1 MDNKRMLLAIAISTA
16 IILIFQFVLPEVMPH
31 SAPPPIT
38 SATSGGATS
47 GGATGGAGKP
57 APVAGAAPTAGP
69 GTLAATTTRAVPK
82 NGPKL
87 VIDAPRL
94 LGSISLTGARLDHLV
109 LRDYHTTIRRNSPL
123 VTLLR
128 PAGGAKPY
136 FIQFGWSA
144 APGATMALPG
154 STTVWTSSGGALSPG
169 HPVTLRWD
177 NGQGLVFS
185 IGLQVDANYMFTVTQ
200 AVRNNTGAAVALFPW
215 SRISRNYTPPVLG
228 TYLLHEGFTGVM
240 GGTLKEMTYVGSR
253 NHAKGKPQGVALSDE
268 TTGGWAGITDKYWL
282 TAMIPD
288 QKVPVVAQYR
298 YEGPSGA
305 AATKPG
311 AVVSYQALDLAKVAE
326 SVAPGARVAMVSHVF
341 AGAKVVALLDHY
353 QSALHIPSFD
363 KAVDFGWFYF
373 ITKPFFLALDWLNT
387 LLGNFGLAIIVFTFC
402 LKLLFFPLANYSY
415 RSMSKMKL
423 LGPKM
428 KALKEAY
435 KDDPQAM
442 QRETMALYKAEG
454 VNPAS
459 GCLPM
464 LLQIPIFFSLYKVL
478 YVTIEM
484 RHAPFY
490 GWIHDLSAEDPTNV
504 FNLFGLLPFH
514 PGQLLPLLHLGALP
528 LIMGATSF
536 LQQKMNPPPP
546 DPTQARVMQFMP
558 VLMMFML
565 ARFPAGLVVYW
576 TTNNALTMAQ
586 QWWIM
591 RSTRL
596 RTARV
601 PARS

>member
-1 MDNKRMLLAIAISTA
+1 MLLAIAISVA
-16 IILIFQFVLPEVMPH
+16 IILGFQLLLPHP
-31 SAPPPIT
+31 APQPKPEPAVT
-38 SATSGGATS
+38 HAVTGAPGTAP
-47 GGATGGAGKP
+47 GPATGPATLGTGQP
-57 APVAGAAPTAGP
+57 APAPAAGP
-69 GTLAATTTRAVPK
+69 KVA
-82 NGPKL
+82 
-87 VIDAPRL
+87 IDAPRL
-94 LGSISLTGARLDHLV
+94 LGSISLTGASLDHLV
-109 LRDYHTTIRRNSPL
+109 LRDYHETIKRNSAL

-128 PAGGAKPY
+128 PAGTAKPY
-136 FIQFGWSA
+136 YIQFGWSA
-144 APGATMALPG
+144 APGETVKLPDS
-154 STTVWTSSGGALSPG
+154 STLWTSSGGTLSPS
-169 HPVTLRWD
+169 HPVTLTWD

-185 IGLQVDANYMFTVTQ
+185 IGLKVDADYMFTVTQ
-200 AVRNNTGAAVALFPW
+200 SVRNSGAAPVTLYPW
-215 SRISRNYTPPVLG
+215 SRISRDYTPQVLG

-240 GGTLKEMTYVGSR
+240 DGTLKEMTYAGSK
-253 NHAKGKPQGVALSDE
+253 NHAKGKTDGVALSLN
-268 TTGGWAGITDKYWL
+268 TTGGWDGITDKYWL
-282 TAMIPD
+282 TALIPD
-288 QKVPVVAQYR
+288 QKAPVLAQYR
-298 YEGPSGA
+298 YEGPAANGASGA
-305 AATKPG
+305 G
-311 AVVSYQALDLAKVAE
+311 AKGVSYQALFLAKNPQT
-326 SVAPGARVAMVSHVF
+326 VAPGASAATVGHVF

-353 QSALHIPSFD
+353 QSTLHIPYFD

-387 LLGNFGLAIIVFTFC
+387 LLGNFGLAIILFTFC

-428 KALKEAY
+428 KALRDVY
-435 KDDPQAM
+435 GDDPQVL

-464 LLQIPIFFSLYKVL
+464 LIQIPIFFSLYKVL

-504 FNLFGLLPFH
+504 FNLFGLLPVH
-514 PGQLLPLLHLGALP
+514 PGLLLPLLHLGALP
-528 LIMGATSF
+528 LIMGATSW

-546 DPTQARVMQFMP
+546 DPTQAKVMQFMP

-565 ARFPAGLVVYW
+565 ARFPAGLVLYW
-576 TTNNALTMAQ
+576 TTNNLLTMLQ

-596 RTARV
+596 TATRV